1 MIYKNVETV
10 GGKSNTKPV
19 AIIGNK
25 KKTTCIRVASLKI
38 PFT

>member
-25 KKTTCIRVASLKI
+25 KKQLAFVLPA
-38 PFT
+38 